1 MGKRGREGGEKRP
14 LSAPR
19 FFSDLQ
25 DKIAF
30 PVTVKNIR
38 TKDQKKNVVKSG

>member
-1 MGKRGREGGEKRP
+1 MGKAADGKGVKNALFP
-14 LSAPR
+14 PP